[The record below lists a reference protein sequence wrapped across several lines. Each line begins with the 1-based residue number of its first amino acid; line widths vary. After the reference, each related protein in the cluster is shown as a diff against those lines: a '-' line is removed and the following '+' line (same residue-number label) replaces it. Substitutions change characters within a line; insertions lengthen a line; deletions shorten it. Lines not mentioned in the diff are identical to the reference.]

1 MKKWIYLILFAII
14 ALVCYSLFYSAK
26 THVEAV
32 QVADELI
39 VKTDSL
45 DKTVKV
51 LAKEKDS
58 ALKEIETLD
67 SAMVSKDLLIEGQ
80 KTSIRA
86 LRRDTAALKRVGP
99 IIIHDTV
106 YITETKNFWGKKKK
120 TIEKTSTTDTLELE
134 EFEQD
139 SIMAEPDSTE

>member
-14 ALVCYSLFYSAK
+14 ALVSFNLFYSAK

-45 DKTVKV
+45 DKKVKV

-67 SAMVSKDLLIEGQ
+67 SALVFKDQLIEDQ
-80 KTSIRA
+80 KTSIRT
-86 LRRDTAALKRVGP
+86 LRRDTAALKKIGP
-99 IIIHDTV
+99 IIIHDTI

-120 TIEKTSTTDTLELE
+120 TIEKTSTTDTLEVEGL
-134 EFEQD
+134 EQD